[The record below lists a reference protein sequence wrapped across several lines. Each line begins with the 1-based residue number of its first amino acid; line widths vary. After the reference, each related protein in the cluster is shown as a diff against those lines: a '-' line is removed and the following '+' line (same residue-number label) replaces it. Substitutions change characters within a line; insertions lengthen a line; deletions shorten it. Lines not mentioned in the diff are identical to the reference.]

1 MGITTKEDLDNYIEQ
16 NVHII
21 FEDDMISVLNIIK
34 IFLKIKEKKCGDG
47 QTDNIA
53 IYNSYIKLKS

>member
-1 MGITTKEDLDNYIEQ
+1 
-16 NVHII
+16 
-21 FEDDMISVLNIIK
+21 MISVLNIIK